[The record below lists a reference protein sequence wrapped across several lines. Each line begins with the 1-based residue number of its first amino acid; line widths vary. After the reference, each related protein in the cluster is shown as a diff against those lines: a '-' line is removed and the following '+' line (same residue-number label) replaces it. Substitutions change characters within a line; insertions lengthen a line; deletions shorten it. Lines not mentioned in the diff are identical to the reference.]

1 MTQRSKLELQINE
14 PKTIELL
21 YDEPVIGESKY
32 GNYYLYAVKSEN
44 NEFSF
49 FAPEEVH
56 KSLSE
61 LSLQKGDSATIIKKA
76 TQNGS
81 RINFSYEVKSTSPRS
96 TSQSK
101 TEIDE
106 TNVSDGL
113 QKIMLQS
120 YRDAQ
125 SIQRMLEFEIE
136 ITKIAITLY
145 ITRVKN
151 PTKY

>member
-81 RINFSYEVKSTSPRS
+81 RISFSYEVVALKSNSPKEMIS
-96 TSQSK
+96 SSNNP
-101 TEIDE
+101 D
-106 TNVSDGL
+106 NLFD
-113 QKIMLQS
+113 IMLTC
-120 YRDAQ
+120 YKDAFRVQ
-125 SIQRMLEFEIE
+125 TELEEDVDIS
-136 ITKIAITLY
+136 KIAITLF
-145 ITRVKN
+145 ISRSKFTIK
-151 PTKY
+151 